1 MGDRL
6 MQLRHFRY
14 LLAVA
19 DHGGFA
25 QVAEALPCP
34 NRPWA

>member
-1 MGDRL
+1 MGDRV

-19 DHGGFA
+19 
-25 QVAEALPCP
+25 EALPCP
-34 NRPWA
+34 NRPWV